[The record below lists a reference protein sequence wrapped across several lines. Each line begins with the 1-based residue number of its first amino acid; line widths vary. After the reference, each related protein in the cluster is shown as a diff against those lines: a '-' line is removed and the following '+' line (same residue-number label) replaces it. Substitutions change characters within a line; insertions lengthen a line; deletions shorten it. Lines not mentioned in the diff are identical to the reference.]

1 MTVQVGIDFGTSTT
15 LIAVRSG
22 ELEPSITVIGEKG
35 LTAWMPSVVAISPT
49 NDLLVG
55 ESAARADN
63 PIRSIKSKL
72 TQNIFSSTD
81 SDASTKEY
89 IEEILYEA
97 MCRAIDSVPEI
108 GSAVDFY
115 IGCPAEWDG
124 NQRRAIADAANSL
137 GINIDIAEV
146 IDEPVAAGLS
156 WVESSWLSGDNPT
169 GLVVVFDAGGGT
181 LDVAI
186 LHVEHGTGSEHKMT
200 VLSAGSLAKS
210 GDAVDKTLAIYIASQ
225 VGWSKEDGYEPE
237 NDYFLLESCRTIKEG
252 LSTQNELT
260 IRVRSLLGEADFSLD
275 DSTFRALIKDQLEQ
289 SLSLVDR
296 QLRSSRLRGKN
307 PIERKE
313 LSQLV
318 LSELCDSVAHVLLV
332 GGLSQSPAFAEGL
345 KGLIPR
351 ANHHVLPNPQELVAR
366 GLTFGSNLQSLNLPR
381 PPVNFVIS
389 GGDIKETVYQAF
401 TPLYTLPQWFDGKL
415 QKNISLPKF
424 VAKFD
429 SYPTCE
435 SPTRDGRKLEMVVA
449 IKHDQGSDP
458 VPHWLDVWG
467 PDWRVINDFE
477 LPSDID
483 FLAIVDQRSNQMVEP
498 DPYTGFVDAVNKWRG
513 ETGFKTTILVGNRI
527 SLKGA
532 TDEGQLHIG
541 VDGTILLNTSKVGTP
556 GQKSLTM
563 KVLFWPL
570 RSGGRR
576 DVEKHNTFT
585 RIDSKADSDSVE
597 SFPEE
602 EALEE
607 SISPVNET
615 ELALDVVSEENE
627 NLLTDDFGGDYLGRC
642 SRALATILIDY
653 GLTPEEINEEID
665 AAVNGGVFM
674 VTEDDVPKVIYV
686 RFVEGELTTRQQADS
701 ISEMVYETEKIATRK
716 SIRGLKDQLLRDRY
730 EQIKVVRKLDP
741 EFQFHLVCL
750 DVSTSNL
757 FDVQDFSHEWLRG
770 GIDTLKIHS
779 EESLIL
785 DADAYAQPKSLDV
798 TFSSGS
804 SLLFEHTNGSGYKV
818 VSVLLP
824 ASQYVESTYPLG
836 VELFGLNPRLFLS
849 KSAGPNKAMKLTLES
864 EEAEKFHLL
873 NNGITGVCRSLSV
886 VNDGNSTMVT
896 ATNLQIVN
904 GCQTTETIWA
914 WARTAADTSKVMIP
928 IRLIEAGDDAE
939 LARRISMTTNAQSAI
954 AAADLVANDS
964 LQKNLKE
971 ALSEFSI
978 FYEARRG
985 ELRKISSA
993 DRTRL
998 GRHQYGWNTGI
1009 TNIGLREMGQALL
1022 AVSGR
1027 PNQAKEQIAGLF
1039 KDQNRGRYVE
1049 VFGDSWEASSQPAL
1063 VALLFLYLK
1072 DLNRWLNNSVLK
1084 ERRVLAGLGRFYV
1097 TYLIYEYWR
1106 KGSHAFIGDESVRAD
1121 GQDVL
1126 IDSKES
1132 ARRIANF
1139 DEAEIKKLA
1148 NLAVS
1153 AMSYVLKNS
1162 NPAIDGNRALL
1173 RQGIHRKNIE
1183 DRFLLLINASADL

>member
-15 LIAVRSG
+15 LIAVRAD
-22 ELEPSITVIGEKG
+22 EKEPTVTVIGENG
-35 LTAWMPSVVAISPT
+35 LTAWMPSVIAISP
-49 NDLLVG
+49 NNELLVG
-55 ESAARADN
+55 ESAVRAEN

-72 TQNIFSSTD
+72 TQNIVSPTD

-97 MCRAIDSVPEI
+97 LCRAIASVPEI
-108 GSAVDFY
+108 SSAVDFY

-156 WVESSWLSGDNPT
+156 WVESSWLSGENPT

-186 LHVEHGTGSEHKMT
+186 LHVEQGAGTEHKMT
-200 VLSAGSLAKS
+200 VLSAGSLARS
-210 GDAVDKTLAIYIASQ
+210 GDAVDKTLAKYVATQ
-225 VGWSKEDGYEPE
+225 VGWSAEDGYEPE
-237 NDYFLLESCRTIKEG
+237 NDYFLLESCRTLKEG
-252 LSTQNELT
+252 LSTQSELN
-260 IRVRSLLGEADFSLD
+260 IRIRSQLGETDFSLD
-275 DSTFRALIKDQLEQ
+275 NPTFRALIKDQLDQ
-289 SLSLVDR
+289 SIDLVDR

-313 LSQLV
+313 LSKLV
-318 LSELCDSVAHVLLV
+318 LSDLCGSVAHVLLV
-332 GGLSQSPAFAEGL
+332 GGLSQSPAFAERL
-345 KGLIPR
+345 RDLIPT
-351 ANHHVLPNPQELVAR
+351 AQHHVLSNPQELVAR
-366 GLTFGSNLQSLNLPR
+366 GLTFGANLQSLNLPR

-389 GGDIKETVYQAF
+389 GGDVKETVYQAF
-401 TPLYTLPQWFDGKL
+401 TPLYTLTQWFDGKL
-415 QKNISLPKF
+415 QKNVSLPNF
-424 VAKFD
+424 VARVD
-429 SYPTCE
+429 SYLTCE

-449 IKHDQGSDP
+449 IKHDHESDP

-467 PDWRVINDFE
+467 PDWRVIDDFQ

-483 FLAIVDQRSNQMVEP
+483 FLAIVDQRTSPMIEP
-498 DPYTGFVDAVNKWRG
+498 DPYTGFVDAVNKWRR

-532 TDEGQLHIG
+532 TEEGQLHIG

-556 GQKSLTM
+556 GQQSLTM

-576 DVEKHNTFT
+576 DVEKYNTFT
-585 RIDSKADSDSVE
+585 RIDSKTDGSSLVA
-597 SFPEE
+597 PLEE
-602 EALEE
+602 EPTRDLEVPASEEVDNSEVSVGENRSQFTNDAAGFFLARCARALE
-607 SISPVNET
+607 
-615 ELALDVVSEENE
+615 
-627 NLLTDDFGGDYLGRC
+627 
-642 SRALATILIDY
+642 TILIDY
-653 GLTPEEINEEID
+653 GLTPEEIADEVY

-674 VTEDDVPKVIYV
+674 VTEDDVPKIIYV
-686 RFVEGELTTRQQADS
+686 RFVEGDLTTRQQADF

-716 SIRGLKDQLLRDRY
+716 SIRGLKEQLQRDRY
-730 EQIKVVRKLDP
+730 EQIKAVKKLDP

-750 DVSTSNL
+750 DVSTDDL
-757 FDVQDFSHEWLRG
+757 FDVQDFSNEWLRG

-785 DADAYAQPKSLDV
+785 DDASYAQPKSSDV
-798 TFSSGS
+798 SFTSGS
-804 SLLFEHTNGSGYKV
+804 SLLFEHTNVSGYKV
-818 VSVLLP
+818 VSILLP

-886 VNDGNSTMVT
+886 VNDGNSAVVS

-914 WARTAADTSKVMIP
+914 WARNAADTSKVMVP
-928 IRLIEAGDDAE
+928 IRLIEAGDDEE

-964 LQKNLKE
+964 LQKNLKKSLGE
-971 ALSEFSI
+971 YSI

-998 GRHQYGWNTGI
+998 ARQEYGWVTGI
-1009 TNIGLREMGQALL
+1009 LNIGLREMGQAML
-1022 AVSGR
+1022 AVSGK

-1039 KDQNRGRYVE
+1039 KDQNRGKYVE
-1049 VFGDSWEASSQPAL
+1049 VFGDSWETSSQPSL

-1072 DLNRWLNNSVLK
+1072 DLNRWLNNPGLK

-1097 TYLIYEYWR
+1097 TYLIYEFWR
-1106 KGSHAFIGDESVRAD
+1106 KGSSAFMGDESTRSD
-1121 GQDVL
+1121 GQDEL

-1139 DEAEIKKLA
+1139 DETEIKKLA

-1162 NPAIDGNRALL
+1162 DPAIDGNRALL

-1183 DRFLLLINASADL
+1183 DRFLLLINASGDL